1 MPFRTPLSLRALVL
15 IGSGL
20 LALCGI
26 VAVAALV
33 LTTTYLHRASE
44 TISEAVSSVVA
55 AEELQK
61 NLLEY
66 SRDRMALALA
76 DGQTTSE
83 SVDESEQAIRHWYR
97 RIEMHASTVD
107 EKQRVAHVQRDIEAY
122 IGTRSREQKDLDPSE
137 VFFHGK
143 QFLDPAR
150 AGIRDLVMLNQQ
162 QAEDAQASIDAQDR
176 MSDRLGAVISATLG
190 LLILALFYGLRRQVY
205 KPLMALRSAIRT
217 FAGGDLEA
225 RAVPEGPVE
234 LRQIMSAFN
243 DLVDGLKHSREN
255 HFRFL
260 AAVAHDLRNP
270 LSALRMSFE
279 LVSTPGLED
288 PAQRDDIQAIAKR
301 QIDQLDQMIGDLLD
315 RSRIEA
321 GKFSL
326 SLEKRDLRL
335 DVEQAAALHRRV
347 SLAHSITVK
356 VPDIQV
362 RCEYDSL
369 RMSQV
374 LNNLVSNAIKYS
386 PSGGNVAISL
396 EDDGRNAVI
405 EVRDEGIGIAPDDLM
420 RIFEPFRRS
429 RATRDTIPGVGLGL
443 AVARRLVEAHGGL
456 LEVESKE
463 GVGSLFRV
471 RLPRPTPVAQAGSIV
486 AYISQTANDLV
497 SRGGRSHV
505 GEVPIKQS

>member
-1 MPFRTPLSLRALVL
+1 MPFSTPLSLRALVL

-20 LALCGI
+20 LAFCGI
-26 VAVAALV
+26 AAVAALV
-33 LTTTYLHRASE
+33 LTTSYLHRASD
-44 TISEAVSSVVA
+44 TISEVVSSIVA

-66 SRDRMALALA
+66 SRSRMALALG
-76 DGQTTSE
+76 DRQTTSE
-83 SVDESEQAIRHWYR
+83 AVDESEQAIRHWYS
-97 RIEMHASTVD
+97 RIEMHASIID
-107 EKQRVAHVQRDIEAY
+107 EKQLVSEVQRNIEAY
-122 IGTRSREQKDLDPSE
+122 INTRSQEKAILDPSG

-150 AGIRDLVMLNQQ
+150 TGIRDLVMLNQQ
-162 QAEDAQASIDAQDR
+162 QAKDAQASIDAQDR

-190 LLILALFYGLRRQVY
+190 LLTLALFYGVRQQVY
-205 KPLMALRSAIRT
+205 KPLMALRSTIRT

-234 LRQIMSAFN
+234 LRQITGAFN
-243 DLVDGLKHSREN
+243 DLVDGLKRSREN

-288 PAQRDDIQAIAKR
+288 PAQRVDIQAIAKR

-326 SLEKRDLRL
+326 SLERRDLRI

-356 VPDIQV
+356 VPDSHV
-362 RCEYDSL
+362 CSEYDSL

-374 LNNLVSNAIKYS
+374 LNNLVGNAIKYS

-396 EDDGRNAVI
+396 EDDGKDAVI
-405 EVRDEGIGIAPDDLM
+405 EVRDEGLGVAPEDLA

-463 GVGSLFRV
+463 GVGSVFRV
-471 RLPRPTPVAQAGSIV
+471 RLPHPAPSPHTGSIV
-486 AYISQTANDLV
+486 ACTSQTANDLV
-497 SRGGRSHV
+497 SRG
-505 GEVPIKQS
+505 E